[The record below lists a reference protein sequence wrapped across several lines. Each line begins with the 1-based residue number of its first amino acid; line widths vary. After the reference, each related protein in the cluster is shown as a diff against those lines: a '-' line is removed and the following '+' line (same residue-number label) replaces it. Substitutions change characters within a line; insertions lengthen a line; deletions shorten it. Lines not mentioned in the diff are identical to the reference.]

1 MPDRLTVRQCAD
13 LVAVILVA
21 IVICGAVVVSPFREL
36 AIVTV
41 FALLLA
47 LFLPGYAI
55 LAALFP
61 LDGKGPVADDGD
73 HPDSGVG
80 FYQDFGIDVTERIVF
95 SLLVSVLVT
104 PLLGLMLD
112 ATPYGVRRAPVAIT
126 LTGVTVIAAIIGISR
141 RLSLPPEER
150 FSMWP
155 YLVEYRRRVG
165 AASRPTIAMNG
176 LIIVCLLIAVTG
188 AMYAAHG
195 ADEGETISEL
205 YLLSEDEDGNLV
217 NEVPGE
223 FEYEATESIYIGV
236 GNLEHTDVSYTVI
249 VQLEHV
255 DHDSGEV
262 LESVELDRFERTLE
276 HGNESVEERP
286 IQPTLEGEQLRL
298 TVLLY
303 KDDPPSEPTVE
314 NAYRDVY
321 AWIDVVEND

>member
-1 MPDRLTVRQCAD
+1 MLRC
-13 LVAVILVA
+13 I
-21 IVICGAVVVSPFREL
+21 EL
-36 AIVTV
+36 E
-41 FALLLA
+41 
-47 LFLPGYAI
+47 I
-55 LAALFP
+55 LA
-61 LDGKGPVADDGD
+61 
-73 HPDSGVG
+73 
-80 FYQDFGIDVTERIVF
+80 
-95 SLLVSVLVT
+95 
-104 PLLGLMLD
+104 
-112 ATPYGVRRAPVAIT
+112 
-126 LTGVTVIAAIIGISR
+126 TVES
-141 RLSLPPEER
+141 
-150 FSMWP
+150 
-155 YLVEYRRRVG
+155 
-165 AASRPTIAMNG
+165 
-176 LIIVCLLIAVTG
+176 
-188 AMYAAHG
+188 
-195 ADEGETISEL
+195 GETISEL

-276 HGNESVEERP
+276 HGNESVEERS

-303 KDDPPSEPTVE
+303 TDDPPSEPTVE